1 VAILVIDAGGGAT
14 VEDAKIAGLIEDAGR
29 ATVVVL
35 NKRDVVPR
43 AQVDTRVQETRET
56 LPFLSWAPVILT
68 SALTGAGV
76 ATLPEAAA
84 RVFASASKRISTG
97 ELNRFL
103 EALVAYKPP
112 PAGPNGKHVRLYF
125 ATQAQIRPPTFV
137 FSANHPT
144 DVPVSY
150 RRFLSNQL
158 RATYGFEGSPIRIVM
173 RERKKKKLPPMPRH
187 RD

>member
-1 VAILVIDAGGGAT
+1 M
-14 VEDAKIAGLIEDAGR
+14 IEEAGR

-43 AQVDTRVQETRET
+43 AEVDKRVENTRET
-56 LPFLSWAPVILT
+56 LPFLNWAPVMLT
-68 SALTGAGV
+68 SARTGAGV
-76 ATLPEAAA
+76 AALPEAAA
-84 RVFASASKRISTG
+84 RVFAAASRRISTG

-103 EALVAYKPP
+103 EAVVADKPP
-112 PAGPNGKHVRLYF
+112 PAGPNGRHVKLYF
-125 ATQAQIRPPTFV
+125 ATQPQVRPPTIV

-144 DVPVSY
+144 AVPVSY

-158 RATYGFEGSPIRIVM
+158 RAAYGFEGTPIRIVM
-173 RERKKKKLPPMPRH
+173 REHRKKRKQMPGGRS